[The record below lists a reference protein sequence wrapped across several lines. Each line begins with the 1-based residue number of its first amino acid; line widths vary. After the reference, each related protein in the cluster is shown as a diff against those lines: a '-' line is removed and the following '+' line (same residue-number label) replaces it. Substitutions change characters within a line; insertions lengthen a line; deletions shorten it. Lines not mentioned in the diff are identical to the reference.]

1 MANSPAAAFPLLD
14 AIHCPDDVKRL
25 DDAAL
30 PALAEEMRRF
40 IIDSVTR
47 TGGHLGAGLGV
58 VELTLALFAEFD
70 FNMRDK
76 LVWDV
81 GHQCYPH
88 KLLTG
93 RAARFDSL
101 RQWGGLSGFP
111 DPHES
116 VYDTVKTGHGGTSI
130 STAMGFALAW
140 RARAE
145 DAERKAVAVIGD
157 GSLQEGNAYE
167 ALNHGGTFKDLN
179 LVVVLNDNSMSISPS
194 VGAMSAY
201 LSRVRSSTWLTARLR
216 TIQRAIKHI
225 PRIGDDV
232 EDVLERWYHSIQ
244 GILPHHA
251 LGIIFEELGFFY
263 YGPIDGHD
271 IGALRRA
278 FRATHWMRR
287 PVLIH
292 AVTQKG
298 LGYKDD
304 VPEIT
309 CYHAAPPSKTVT
321 AQLGTEFPEQGGS
334 SFTAAFA
341 EQAIAMAERDP
352 RVVVI
357 TAAMLDG
364 TGLVKFQERFPDR
377 CFDVG
382 MAEQHAVAMAAG
394 LALAGYRPICAIYST
409 FLQRAYDQVFQE
421 VALQKARVLFCL
433 DRGGLVG
440 TDGATHN
447 GIFDIGYL
455 RCLPN
460 FAIVAPRDTGE
471 LQQMMELAQSWDGPV
486 AIRFPRGASA
496 APDTQRPH
504 LPFTFGTAERLADGT
519 DGCILAY
526 GPMAYAAME
535 VRRRVFEQRGQ
546 TLAVINARSAKPLD
560 AALIRLELQRQP
572 VVFTLEDHMV
582 ACGFGSAVAELAL
595 SQTPGHA
602 DAAKL
607 CLLGLPDRFIDHGDR
622 TQQLADAHLDVTALT
637 ARVVERLAAVRLATM
652 QPAAPA
658 RKLAS

>member
-1 MANSPAAAFPLLD
+1 MALSLGDFPLLS
-14 AIHCPDDVKRL
+14 AIRSPADIRDL
-25 DDAAL
+25 DDESLRAA
-30 PALAEEMRRF
+30 AGEIRKF
-40 IIDSVTR
+40 IIESVTQ

-58 VELTLALFAEFD
+58 VELTLALFAEFN
-70 FNMRDK
+70 FNTHDK

-88 KLLTG
+88 KILTG
-93 RAARFDSL
+93 RVGRFGTL
-101 RQWGGLSGFP
+101 RQWAGLSGFP
-111 DPHES
+111 DPRES
-116 VYDTVKTGHGGTSI
+116 EFDTVKTGHGGTSI

-140 RARAE
+140 RADLANA
-145 DAERKAVAVIGD
+145 DRKAVAVIGD

-179 LVVVLNDNSMSISPS
+179 LVVVLNDNNMSISPS

-201 LSRVRSSTWLTARLR
+201 LSRVRSSTWLNARLR
-216 TIQRAIKHI
+216 KIQRAIKQI
-225 PRIGDDV
+225 PGVGDNV

-244 GILPHHA
+244 GILPQHA

-278 FRATHWMRR
+278 FQATRWMRR

-292 AVTQKG
+292 VITKKG
-298 LGYKDD
+298 RGYKDD

-309 CYHAAPPSKTVT
+309 CYHAAPPSGALT
-321 AQLGTEFPEQGGS
+321 AQLGKEYPEQGGP

-352 RVVVI
+352 RVLVI
-357 TAAMLDG
+357 TAAMLEG
-364 TGLVKFQERFPDR
+364 TGLVKFQQRFPDR

-394 LALAGYRPICAIYST
+394 MALAGYRPICAVYST

-440 TDGATHN
+440 SDGATHN
-447 GIFDIGYL
+447 GVFDIGYL

-460 FAIVAPRDTGE
+460 FALMAPRDPGE
-471 LQQMMELAQSWDGPV
+471 LTQMMDMAEAWDGPV
-486 AIRFPRGASA
+486 AVRFPRGSGA
-496 APDTQRPH
+496 APGARLPH
-504 LPFTFGTAERLADGT
+504 VPFRIGEAERVADGE

-526 GPMAYAAME
+526 GPMTYTALDL
-535 VRRRVFEQRGQ
+535 RHRILEQTGR
-546 TLAVINARSAKPLD
+546 TLAVVNARFVKPLD
-560 AALIRLELQRQP
+560 EELVRMELKRQP
-572 VVFTLEDHMV
+572 VVFCLEDHAL

-595 SQTPGHA
+595 RRLSGQE
-602 DAAKL
+602 AAKL
-607 CLLGLPDRFIDHGDR
+607 HLFGLPDRFIDHGDR
-622 TQQLADAHLDVTALT
+622 TQQLTDAGLDVESLTTQVARRLT
-637 ARVVERLAAVRLATM
+637 AVRPKVLAVKQVKKAVAH
-652 QPAAPA
+652 
-658 RKLAS
+658 